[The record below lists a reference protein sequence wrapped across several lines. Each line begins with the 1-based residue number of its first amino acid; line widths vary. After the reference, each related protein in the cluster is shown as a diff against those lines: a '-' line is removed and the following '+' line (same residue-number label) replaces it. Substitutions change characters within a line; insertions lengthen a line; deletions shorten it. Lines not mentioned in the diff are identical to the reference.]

1 MNQMVT
7 ISYEDQVKA
16 RARQR
21 HLQLYGKPKVVN
33 LVKFSQVVEQDQT
46 ASQSPAQPRVVQY
59 PLPTAQMRKNEP
71 RHHMDAWA
79 SYLDALRE
87 LSPARRFVK
96 MQCFIH
102 CVTYKDVCSDR
113 RPRYLT
119 RARRQIV
126 NSTHEAF
133 PDLSTTQIGNLIN
146 KDHTSVLNY
155 LGRLR
160 CKSQASREWREKR
173 ARAE

>member
-7 ISYEDQVKA
+7 SSYEDQAKA

-21 HLQLYGKPKVVN
+21 HIQLYGKPKVVN
-33 LVKFSQVVEQDQT
+33 LVQFSHVVEPAMTGGQSLT
-46 ASQSPAQPRVVQY
+46 ALRVVQY
-59 PLPTAQMRKNEP
+59 PLPTAQMLKNEP
-71 RHHMDAWA
+71 RHHMAAWA
-79 SYLDALRE
+79 SYLDALKE
-87 LSPARRFVK
+87 ISPARRFVK
-96 MQCFIH
+96 MQCFVH
-102 CVTYKDVCSDR
+102 GVTYKEVCSDR

-119 RARRQIV
+119 RAREQIII
-126 NSTHEAF
+126 STHEAY
-133 PDLSTTQIGNLIN
+133 PDLSTTQLGNLIN

-160 CKSQASREWREKR
+160 CKSQASREWREKK